1 MQCGVS
7 LFLFPS
13 PLRCW
18 SRLGTYDSADV
29 QILLER
35 NRKKRRR
42 KSAKQLKSLNHHC
55 PLLPLPFFSSSFLPV
70 PLAFS
75 LLDLGEGIGYFSAFF
90 SISSSSLH
98 LCFLVPPV
106 QSTCS
111 CCSVDFSAWV
121 RYAEGLDRR
130 GRRESSRGLARST
143 VSVPLLSAR
152 MEYMFTYRKMRDG
165 NQEGEREKRL
175 LRERVCVLFPPP
187 IVSPKFLAPSL
198 HLIPSIYFMILVG
211 HAIHGPQH
219 TFHPDLLSWSLPT
232 LKLPLPEKS
241 RTMI

>member
-1 MQCGVS
+1 MQCNVVS
-7 LFLFPS
+7 LFFFFPS

-18 SRLGTYDSADV
+18 SRLGTYNSADV

-55 PLLPLPFFSSSFLPV
+55 PPPPPFFSSSFLPV

-75 LLDLGEGIGYFSAFF
+75 LLHLGGGIGYFSAFF
-90 SISSSSLH
+90 PISSSSLH
-98 LCFLVPPV
+98 LCFLAPPPPV

-121 RYAEGLDRR
+121 RYAEGLDRC

-175 LRERVCVLFPPP
+175 LREGVCAV
-187 IVSPKFLAPSL
+187 PSSDRL
-198 HLIPSIYFMILVG
+198 SQVPS
-211 HAIHGPQH
+211 
-219 TFHPDLLSWSLPT
+219 
-232 LKLPLPEKS
+232 PLPPS
-241 RTMI
+241 HPIHLFHDPSGPCHPRTITHIPL